1 MKITI
6 QTNETVKDTEIN
18 IRCNTITPEIEKIVS
33 KLRVLDKQ
41 LVAVKGNETFF
52 LDILELLYI
61 DTVDKRTF
69 VYTAK
74 DVYETE
80 MKLYELEEQFEQF
93 GFFRAG
99 KSCIVNLKYIRSLK
113 AEFDRRIKVTME
125 NGEQLMISRQYAD
138 EFKKRLGVK

>member
-6 QTNETVKDTEIN
+6 QTNETVKDTEI
-18 IRCNTITPEIEKIVS
+18 TIVCSAITHEVEKIIS
-33 KLRVLDKQ
+33 RLKVLENQ
-41 LVAVKGNETFF
+41 LAAVNGNETFF

-61 DTVDKRTF
+61 ETVDKKTF
-69 VYTAK
+69 VYTA
-74 DVYETE
+74 DNVYETE

-99 KSCIVNLKYIRSLK
+99 KSCIVNLKHIKSLK

-125 NGEQLMISRQYAD
+125 NGEQLIVSRQYAD